1 MRKHLPIAICSV
13 LYFSGCDHPDIPQ
26 NSFSDVDLIAIN
38 SLRVA
43 LETVI
48 EAGDATAY
56 ADLCVEDVRLL
67 HPGSPIVTGREELVS
82 HNAPFFESFNVK
94 RIDLTPVDI
103 YGTDDLAY
111 EVGIQ
116 SLEIEPSIDG
126 FSDSR
131 KYLHVMRRSDDGQWR
146 FVALMSS
153 DS

>member
-1 MRKHLPIAICSV
+1 MYL
-13 LYFSGCDHPDIPQ
+13 SGCYKSDSAQPT
-26 NSFSDVDLIAIN
+26 FSDEDLNAID

-43 LETVI
+43 LESVI

-56 ADLCVEDVRLL
+56 ADLCVDDVHLL
-67 HPGSPIVTGREELVS
+67 HPGFPIVTGREEMIS

-94 RIDLTPVDI
+94 RLDLTPIEI

-111 EVGIQ
+111 EVGTQ
-116 SLEIEPSIDG
+116 SLEIEPAVAG
-126 FSDSR
+126 FSSAR
-131 KYLHVMRRSDDGQWR
+131 KYLHVMRRGEDGQWR